1 VAAPSPHTDLA
12 PSSWVTR
19 FGDRVRAG
27 GAVLDVACGQGRH
40 ARWFAAR
47 GHPVEAVDRDA
58 TALANLRG
66 VANVTPRTADLEGGA
81 WPYAGRRFAAVVV
94 TNYLHRPLFPA
105 LLDALDTAGVL
116 LYETF
121 ADGNQAY
128 GRPSNPDFLLRRGEL
143 LEVAR
148 NRLQVLAYEDLP
160 VNEPRPAV
168 IQRICAVVAPV

>member
-1 VAAPSPHTDLA
+1 
-12 PSSWVTR
+12 VTR

-58 TALANLRG
+58 TALASLRD
-66 VANVTPRTADLEGGA
+66 VANVAPRAADLECGP

-94 TNYLHRPLFPA
+94 TNYLHRPLLPA
-105 LLDALDTAGVL
+105 LLEALEADSVL
-116 LYETF
+116 IYETF
-121 ADGNQAY
+121 AHGNQAY

-143 LEVAR
+143 LELAR
-148 NRLQVLAYEDLP
+148 GRLQVVAYEDLH

-168 IQRICAVVAPV
+168 VQRICAVAAQ

>member
-1 VAAPSPHTDLA
+1 
-12 PSSWVTR
+12 VTR

-47 GHPVEAVDRDA
+47 GHPVEAVDRDV
-58 TALANLRG
+58 TALASLRD
-66 VANVTPRTADLEGGA
+66 VANVAPRAADLEGGP

-94 TNYLHRPLFPA
+94 TNYLHRPLLPA
-105 LLDALDTAGVL
+105 LLGALEADGVL
-116 LYETF
+116 IYETF

-128 GRPSNPDFLLRRGEL
+128 GRPGNPDFLLRRGEL
-143 LEVAR
+143 LELAR
-148 NRLQVLAYEDLP
+148 GRLQVVSYEDLL

-168 IQRICAVVAPV
+168 VQRICAVAAR